1 MILVIGGAYSGK
13 RAYVRTLG
21 YTEEQIAN
29 AKLDDKPV
37 LDKLQD
43 LLQTAELD
51 DEMLDALCTHDIV
64 ICTELGSGIVP
75 ASAQDHVWRERV
87 GRACAELAAHADS
100 VVRIVCG
107 IPLAIKGELPC
118 SS

>member
-13 RAYVRTLG
+13 HAYVRTLG
-21 YTEEQIAN
+21 YAEEQIAN

-37 LDKLQD
+37 LDNLQD
-43 LLQTAELD
+43 LLQTAELNE
-51 DEMLDALCTHDIV
+51 EMLDELRTHDIV

-75 ASAQDHVWRERV
+75 ANAQDRVWRERV
-87 GRACAELAAHADS
+87 GRACGALAAHADS
-100 VVRIVCG
+100 VIRIVCG

-118 SS
+118 NS